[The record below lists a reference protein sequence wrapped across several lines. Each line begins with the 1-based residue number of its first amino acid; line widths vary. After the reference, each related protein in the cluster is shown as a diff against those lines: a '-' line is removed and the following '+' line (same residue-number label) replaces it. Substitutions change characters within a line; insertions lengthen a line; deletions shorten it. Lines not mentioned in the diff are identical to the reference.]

1 MGSAGEPDADYFERL
16 PASRAR
22 LQTLI
27 GVAPAAPIVTGRPES
42 APSIREGAASVPE
55 PIEASQVP
63 PASRVRPK
71 HEPRPEP
78 PRSPMASKHTLD
90 AVAINR
96 EESPPIAAAPERP
109 VRPARKARGALLAA
123 AFAVAAVLALV
134 AVRRAPHLLPR
145 LPTLAAEPSFVA
157 SIELPEVSPLVVAE
171 TAAAELTP
179 HSLKASTPPARHGR
193 SPRHRHAPA
202 SAPVSN

>member
-1 MGSAGEPDADYFERL
+1 MASAGEPDAEYMDRL

-55 PIEASQVP
+55 PIEAAQVP

-71 HEPRPEP
+71 LEPRPEV

-96 EESPPIAAAPERP
+96 EEPAAVNAEPERP
-109 VRPARKARGALLAA
+109 ARSARKGRGALLAA
-123 AFAVAAVLALV
+123 AFAVAAVVALV
-134 AVRRAPHLLPR
+134 AVRRAPHLPR
-145 LPTLAAEPSFVA
+145 PPTLAAESPFTPSV
-157 SIELPEVSPLVVAE
+157 ELPEVSPLVVPAMASAE
-171 TAAAELTP
+171 PTLQSRKTTATP
-179 HSLKASTPPARHGR
+179 LA
-193 SPRHRHAPA
+193 RHRHSKRGHGQAAAPA
-202 SAPVSN
+202 SN